1 MLSKPDQNGVTA
13 REHLEQVERQTGRRP
28 RELEGPEFPDLVSYL
43 WSAFLSLSSCRGSTQ
58 YGGAPLTA
66 TDIKDWQSV
75 SGQYLSARD
84 FEAIK
89 RLDALYLK
97 VFMPS
102 KSK

>member
-66 TDIKDWQSV
+66 TDIKDWQEV

-89 RLDALYLK
+89 RLDALYLR